1 MDGIGKYGVAVIT
14 VRFLEYLRL
23 ATKAYVNKLRFEN
36 SYEIL
41 SGTLLKDIRLLM
53 HYYLS
58 PLYNLLRQEIKQGI
72 EDKLKFEM
80 NFRLILFIV
89 FLVVV
94 IFAYLL
100 VWIPKQNKINDEI
113 FRTKKLLEII
123 PMEILEKIESL
134 KQKE

>member
-1 MDGIGKYGVAVIT
+1 
-14 VRFLEYLRL
+14 
-23 ATKAYVNKLRFEN
+23 
-36 SYEIL
+36 
-41 SGTLLKDIRLLM
+41 M